1 MAVQNQGQAKK
12 AETLKVEAD
21 LRLQAE
27 EKARE
32 EVREREKRKEA
43 ESNLRSL
50 ERGGFHFYNQH
61 LQGRF
66 QVF

>member
-1 MAVQNQGQAKK
+1 MAAQNQGQVKK
-12 AETLKVEAD
+12 AETLKVEVD
-21 LRLQAE
+21 LRLWAE

-50 ERGGFHFYNQH
+50 ERGGFHLYNQH
-61 LQGRF
+61 PQGRF